1 MRAARVRNRQAR
13 KEEAIMAGREDVL
26 DFWLEELDEADWYR
40 GGDDLDA
47 LIRER
52 FTNIW
57 EQASRGELDGWCDTP
72 EGTLAFLIV
81 TEQFPRNMF
90 RGTAKAFS
98 TDPRALSAAK
108 AAVAECRDWL
118 IDMPERQFFYLPL
131 EHSEDIADQH
141 RAVRLIATRMRAPET
156 LLHARAHRWVI
167 DRFGRFPY
175 RNAALGR
182 ETRPPEES
190 FLAEGGYRLALDWVR
205 AAREHGA
212 PA

>member
-1 MRAARVRNRQAR
+1 MS
-13 KEEAIMAGREDVL
+13 GREEVL
-26 DFWLEELDEADWYR
+26 HFWLHELDEADWYK
-40 GGDDLDA
+40 GSEALDA
-47 LIRER
+47 TIRDRFEPLWER
-52 FTNIW
+52 
-57 EQASRGELDGWCDTP
+57 AAAGELDDWRETP
-72 EGTLAFLIV
+72 EGALAFLIL
-81 TEQFPRNMF
+81 TDQFPRSMF

-98 TDPRALSAAK
+98 TDALALAAAK
-108 AAVAECRDWL
+108 DAIDACDDWL

-131 EHSEDIADQH
+131 EHSEAIEDQH

-182 ETRPPEES
+182 ESRPPEER
-190 FLAEGGYRLALDWVR
+190 FLERGGYGHALSRVLM
-205 AAREHGA
+205 ARRVGV